1 MRPLTTALT
10 GPSATL
16 RDQLARCLV
25 LRRPGLVAV
34 LWTLDPSPE
43 GPVLRTVVDAR
54 GTHDSTRLEG
64 CCVSCAVRDD
74 APEVLDLLGDRWA
87 EVLLVLPTPARAD
100 DVLAGLPVD
109 RVATAVDAVLLRSQ
123 LTGDDLLADRGQAAA
138 PTDRRSTA
146 ELVVGHVEDA
156 DVVAVE
162 GLPRLPTAAARTAQA
177 LLSHLAPLAAQVVL
191 APGGEGCEELLATV
205 PAARP
210 PAEERLEAAALAA
223 QLCPP
228 ACDVA
233 TAVWTADRPLHP
245 GRLADALPD
254 LVRGLVRSRGT
265 LWLAGRERDRLRW
278 EQAGG
283 SVMLGAPSPW
293 DRLPASALVL
303 TGLGVEPA
311 VVVAALDA
319 CLATDRELVEG
330 AFPDPFADVLG
341 PAVRR

>member
-1 MRPLTTALT
+1 MRPLVTALT

-16 RDQLARCLV
+16 RAQLARCLV

-34 LWTLDPSPE
+34 HWTLDPAPE

-54 GTHDSTRLEG
+54 GTHDSTRLAG
-64 CCVSCAVRDD
+64 CCVSCAVRAD
-74 APEVLDLLGDRWA
+74 APEVLGLLGDRWS
-87 EVLLVLPTPARAD
+87 EVLLVLPTPVRAD
-100 DVLAGLPVD
+100 ALDGLPVD

-123 LTGDDLLADRGQAAA
+123 LTGADLLADRGLAAA
-138 PTDRRSTA
+138 ATDRRSTA

-156 DVVAVE
+156 DVVAVA
-162 GLPRLPTAAARTAQA
+162 GLPRLATAAARTTSA
-177 LLSHLAPLAAQVVL
+177 LLSHLAPLAAQVVV
-191 APGGEGCEELLATV
+191 APGGEGCEDLLAAG
-205 PAARP
+205 PADRA
-210 PAEERLEAAALAA
+210 PAGERLEAAALAA

-233 TAVWTADRPLHP
+233 SAVWTADRPLHP
-245 GRLADALPD
+245 GRLSDALPD
-254 LVRGLVRSRGT
+254 LVRGLVRSRGH
-265 LWLAGRERDRLRW
+265 LWLAGRETQRLRW

-283 SVMLGAPSPW
+283 SVQLGAPARW
-293 DRLPASALVL
+293 DRLPSSALVL

-311 VVVAALDA
+311 RVVAAFDA
-319 CLATDRELVEG
+319 CLATDRELVAG